1 MLLAISGPAKAGG
14 ISRRLINIPYVVG
27 TYWVQSIPF
36 LKGFLVVKQLGYH
49 PNDTAD
55 GRNTA
60 PGEVGS
66 LSHYSIYTILGLY
79 ILGVAGF
86 LPATG
91 LLIDD

>member
-1 MLLAISGPAKAGG
+1 M
-14 ISRRLINIPYVVG
+14 G

-79 ILGVAGF
+79 ILGGAGF